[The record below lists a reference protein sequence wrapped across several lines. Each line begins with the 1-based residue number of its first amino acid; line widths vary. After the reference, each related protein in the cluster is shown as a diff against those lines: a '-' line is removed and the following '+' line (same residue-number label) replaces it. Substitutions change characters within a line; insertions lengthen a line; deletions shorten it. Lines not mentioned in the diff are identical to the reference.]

1 MVLAEQ
7 ISSLT
12 DLSNPFTVYLYV
24 MIVALLIRARL
35 VLFPLIRVYKRYT
48 ITISNQKVGRI
59 PIRGILS
66 NLRLFKRETSIS
78 GIEGFLVM
86 EGILALAPMLA
97 ALFIRLSLG
106 SPTIDVW
113 ESTTLLILFIV
124 FGVWL
129 LVHIKRS
136 LDIRDAIGTLEK
148 WYSHPVIVSSGLNT
162 AIWSR
167 RRLIELSKI
176 EVPEYIEYPET
187 NFEKMLVSSEEDGKR
202 SFDSDAAKQ
211 NLKQIGEKL
220 KIAALN
226 TQTRIKQS
234 AKDVSAKATVK
245 LDAHVQKRVDSVIGF
260 SSSRLISFLG
270 HLVVVL
276 GPLMAIYGLN

>member
-35 VLFPLIRVYKRYT
+35 VLLPLIRVYKRYT

-66 NLRLFKRETSIS
+66 NLRLFKRESSIS
-78 GIEGFLVM
+78 GIEGFLAM
-86 EGILALAPMLA
+86 EAVLALAPMLA
-97 ALFIRLSLG
+97 AFFTRLSLG
-106 SPTIDVW
+106 SPTIDIW
-113 ESTTLLILFIV
+113 ESSTLLVLFVV

-136 LDIRDAIGTLEK
+136 MDIRDTIGALEK

-176 EVPEYIEYPET
+176 EVPEHIEYPET
-187 NFEKMLVSSEEDGKR
+187 SFEKMLVSSEEDGKK
-202 SFDSDAAKQ
+202 SFDTDAAKQ
-211 NLKQIGEKL
+211 NIKQIGEKL
-220 KIAALN
+220 KIAAKN

-234 AKDVSAKATVK
+234 AKEISGKATIK
-245 LDAHVQKRVDSVIGF
+245 LDAHVQKKVDSVIGF
-260 SSSRLISFLG
+260 SSSRVISFIG

-276 GPLMAIYGLN
+276 GPLAAIYGLN

>member
-1 MVLAEQ
+1 MLAEQ

-35 VLFPLIRVYKRYT
+35 VLLPLIRVYRRYT

-66 NLRLFKRETSIS
+66 NLRLFKRESSIS
-78 GIEGFLVM
+78 GIEGFLAM
-86 EGILALAPMLA
+86 EAVLALAPMLA
-97 ALFIRLSLG
+97 AFFTRLSLG
-106 SPTIDVW
+106 SPTIDIW
-113 ESTTLLILFIV
+113 ESSTLLVLFVV

-136 LDIRDAIGTLEK
+136 MDIRDTIGALEK

-176 EVPEYIEYPET
+176 EVPEHIEYPET
-187 NFEKMLVSSEEDGKR
+187 SFEKMLVSSEEDGKK
-202 SFDSDAAKQ
+202 SFDTDAAKQ
-211 NLKQIGEKL
+211 NIKQIGEKL
-220 KIAALN
+220 KIAAKN
-226 TQTRIKQS
+226 THTRIKQS
-234 AKDVSAKATVK
+234 AKEISEKATIK
-245 LDAHVQKRVDSVIGF
+245 LDAHVQKKVDSVIGF
-260 SSSRLISFLG
+260 SSSRVISFIG
-270 HLVVVL
+270 HLVVGL
-276 GPLMAIYGLN
+276 GPLAARYGLN